1 MLGNSSSGCTQPST
15 QSEGEKSVADDVGAA
30 EQSRCTRVDA
40 GGASATGPRE
50 IVPTP
55 AADMGDDDEHLF
67 DEVDTLET
75 LLSTVA
81 EIRAKASTMSD
92 TERREEASRT
102 ALKLM
107 EVLGIDSEP
116 EDGAEDGVPAD
127 MLPNESSG
135 DSPQQ

>member
-1 MLGNSSSGCTQPST
+1 MAAWSKLLRVTGVVVASAVSLAQTLLSRR
-15 QSEGEKSVADDVGAA
+15 EASV
-30 EQSRCTRVDA
+30 
-40 GGASATGPRE
+40 ASATRPRE
-50 IVPTP
+50 VVPTP
-55 AADMGDDDEHLF
+55 AADAGDDDEHLF

-81 EIRAKASTMSD
+81 EIRAKASTLSD

-107 EVLGIDSEP
+107 DLLGIDSES
-116 EDGAEDGVPAD
+116 EDGAEGGVPAD
-127 MLPNESSG
+127 MLPNESSD